1 MNRVTFS
8 LAWLVFFVGYLFTLP
23 RNSGALPASLAL
35 LMLGITIYALI
46 ILGKRFPWFG
56 YFLIVLISSLLSGGR
71 RRRW

>member
-1 MNRVTFS
+1 MTRVTFALVW
-8 LAWLVFFVGYLFTLP
+8 LAFLGLYIFTLP
-23 RNSGALPASLAL
+23 PNIGQLPKSVSL
-35 LMLGITIYALI
+35 LMVCATIYALV